1 MSFTDVIA
9 QSSAARGANLPS
21 TTPIDLVSAFLDEV
35 RPIVLESADGRG
47 CAVAAVTVVSADQD
61 SGLRE
66 VAASAFSSWTSQ
78 LAKSLAI
85 GGLSPEQAAD
95 LANLLINLLEG
106 AHVLC
111 RAAGSIAPFDSAA
124 RAMLALVPKAAS
136 S

>member
-66 VAASAFSSWTSQ
+66 VAASAFSSWTSLQ
-78 LAKSLAI
+78 TTEQDH
-85 GGLSPEQAAD
+85 LS
-95 LANLLINLLEG
+95 
-106 AHVLC
+106 
-111 RAAGSIAPFDSAA
+111 
-124 RAMLALVPKAAS
+124 
-136 S
+136 